1 MSKELT
7 ETLAFKRWEDYKT
20 RVLIGGNVLASLEE
34 ARNFVRGK
42 QYAVKTNTPQPVI
55 NICKEAVDS
64 KTAKITETKTRIRF
78 ITESNLADN
87 NIMEEYY
94 DFVQQAIDD
103 REFNDR
109 VVKKALI
116 DGTAL
121 SITTYDKDT
130 LNVKGKNKGGIKRS
144 IIPLESWFF
153 EEIWKEDIQDQ
164 KYLGYARKVSIKTA
178 RDMCESQDKETLDKI
193 CSDEMIDALGR
204 IVESNETTD
213 TDRVT
218 IITMFERD
226 KDGEVFYT
234 VSTRFVDLIKPR
246 YLSTTK
252 AANDSLMELNETND
266 DFKNSSEDKNT
277 LFEPPEKRKKVP
289 TWSRYPVNV
298 YSPEPIDNSFLGESS
313 VTPLIQNQKVINY
326 TYLLTTQ
333 IIQNNASP
341 KFLVKEGALKGQ
353 KITNTPGQVLTDYSP
368 YGYTGWGISQ
378 LSGGMGSVSNE
389 IINFSA
395 NLVSMTRRVNGFDN
409 LTADQMSSDVSGYA
423 YQQYTRQMNLPLM
436 IPQRRYWQYLKE
448 TARTDL
454 LYFRYY
460 IQEADFF
467 IMKSN
472 SEIELQ
478 ETYRGMS
485 QDLINT
491 DENYAIGGATKEQQL
506 PEVKPYTYKTITM
519 ENMLENWDIHVQI
532 EEGIE
537 TSQASQGQR
546 YEAVMQYAVNS
557 PDMAQ
562 VYVENHP
569 ALDRSTKENFKKSFE
584 AYKNDKIHQLEA
596 QISEYQNVIQ
606 QQNDQL
612 KQNQEQIAII
622 NNRLQAQQKAFTEQN
637 KTNVEA
643 MNVMM
648 NTKEQG
654 EVKSNN
660 ARGIQGTSFDTY

>member
-1 MSKELT
+1 MSKELN
-7 ETLAFKRWEDYKT
+7 ETLAFKRWASYKS
-20 RVLIGGNVLASLEE
+20 RVLIGGKVLASLEE
-34 ARNFVRGK
+34 ARNFVRGN
-42 QYAVKTNTPQPVI
+42 QYKVKTNAPQPVI

-64 KTAKITETKTRIRF
+64 KTAKITETKSRIRF
-78 ITESNLADN
+78 ITEKDLADN
-87 NIMEEYY
+87 EILEEYY

-121 SITTYDKDT
+121 TITVYDKDT
-130 LNVKGKNKGGIKRS
+130 YNVKGKNKGGIKRS

-164 KYLGYARKVSIKTA
+164 KYLGYARKVSVKTA
-178 RDMCESQDKETLDKI
+178 RDMCEDQSKETLEKI
-193 CSDEMIDALGR
+193 VSDEMIDAMGR
-204 IVESNETTD
+204 IVEPNETTD

-226 KDGEVFYT
+226 DKGEVFYT
-234 VSTRFVDLIKPR
+234 VSTRFVDLYSPK
-246 YLSTTK
+246 YMSTK
-252 AANDSLMELNETND
+252 KSVEMELNDMGD
-266 DFKNSSEDKNT
+266 DYKNTSEDKNI
-277 LFEPPEKRKKVP
+277 LFEPPSENKEKP
-289 TWSRYPVNV
+289 TWSRYPINV

-389 IINFSA
+389 IINFSSA
-395 NLVSMTRRVNGFDN
+395 LVNMTRRVNGFDN

-448 TARTDL
+448 VARTDL
-454 LYFRYY
+454 LYFKYY
-460 IQEADFF
+460 VQEADFF
-467 IMKSN
+467 IIKSD
-472 SEIELQ
+472 SEVEMQ
-478 ETYRGMS
+478 DSYRQMS
-485 QDLINT
+485 QDLANKGIT
-491 DENYAIGGATKEQQL
+491 AGEVKQGDKL
-506 PEVKPYTYKTITM
+506 PEVKPYTYKTIKM
-519 ENMLENWDIHVQI
+519 DDFLLDWDIHVQI

-546 YEAVMQYAVNS
+546 YESVMQYAVNS
-557 PDMAQ
+557 PDMAE

-569 ALDRSTKENFKKSFE
+569 ALDRSTKQNFKKSFE

-596 QISEYQNVIQ
+596 QIAEYQSVIQ

-612 KQNQEQIAII
+612 KQNAQQVEIMNQ
-622 NNRLQAQQKAFTEQN
+622 RLQAQQKAFSDQN

-648 NTKEQG
+648 NSGSAASQG

>member
-42 QYAVKTNTPQPVI
+42 QYAVKTNAPQPVI

-277 LFEPPEKRKKVP
+277 LFEPPETRKKVP